1 MSSMS
6 LSTPRQ
12 SLASHSTATLVSTPR
27 SSFATTVVAPSR
39 PSTATALTYNSDT
52 KRQQRA
58 KESQFQ
64 VKYGHRHHTYG
75 SDKAPYP
82 VSYDRSILEL

>member
-1 MSSMS
+1 MS

-12 SLASHSTATLVSTPR
+12 SFASHSTATLVSTPR
-27 SSFATTVVAPSR
+27 PSSASTVVASSR
-39 PSTATALTYNSDT
+39 PSTATNITHNSDT

-58 KESQFQ
+58 KETQFQ
-64 VKYGHRHHTYG
+64 IKYGHKHHTYG